1 MFFCFPELIQ
11 MFYKYLI
18 LEHAEEN
25 LEFWTAC
32 EVYKK
37 TRNEQKRMGLADQ
50 IVNKYISELSIKQV
64 NLPAAV
70 RNNVLHA
77 FLEANFSWWV
87 GPSFFEGKLISG
99 KISIKV

>member
-32 EVYKK
+32 EVYKE

-77 FLEANFSWWV
+77 FLEANFSW
-87 GPSFFEGKLISG
+87 
-99 KISIKV
+99 